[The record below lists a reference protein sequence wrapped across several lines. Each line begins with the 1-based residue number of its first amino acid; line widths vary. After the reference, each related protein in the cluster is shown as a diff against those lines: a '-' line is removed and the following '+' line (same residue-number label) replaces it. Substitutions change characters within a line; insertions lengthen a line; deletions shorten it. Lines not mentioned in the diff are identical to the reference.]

1 MKRDLFKWVKSTA
14 VCVFFYSTAF
24 SQEEHPL
31 VITPQLK
38 ISYVDGQCDVELGK
52 QAYQF
57 AFLKIENLT
66 SNPLHVGFNIV
77 TQFAEGC
84 SGCNGSDESLY
95 YVSLSPNQVYAAS
108 CASDDKT
115 KVYLRNP
122 NFSGAWNFQELRI
135 ENLVVE

>member
-1 MKRDLFKWVKSTA
+1 MKRDLFKWTKSIA
-14 VCVFFYSTAF
+14 VCVLFSSTAF
-24 SQEEHPL
+24 SQEEQQL
-31 VITPQLK
+31 ITTPQVK
-38 ISYVDGQCDVELGK
+38 ISYVRGDCDVETGK

-66 SNPLHVGFNIV
+66 TNALHVGFNIV

-84 SGCNGSDESLY
+84 SGCNGSDETLY

-108 CASDDKT
+108 CSSDDKT

-135 ENLVVE
+135 ENLIVE

>member
-1 MKRDLFKWVKSTA
+1 MKRDLLKWTKSIA
-14 VCVFFYSTAF
+14 ACILFSSTAF

-31 VITPQLK
+31 ITTPQLK
-38 ISYVDGQCDVELGK
+38 ISYVRGDCDVEIGK

-66 SNPLHVGFNIV
+66 NNALHVGFNIV

-84 SGCNGSDESLY
+84 AGCNGSDETLY

-108 CASDDKT
+108 CSSDDKT

-135 ENLVVE
+135 ENLIVE

>member
-1 MKRDLFKWVKSTA
+1 MKKDLFNATKTIA
-14 VCVFFYSTAF
+14 ACLLFCSTAF

-31 VITPQLK
+31 ITTPQLK
-38 ISYVDGQCDVELGK
+38 ISYVGGPCDVESGK

-66 SNPLHVGFNIV
+66 NTAMHVGFNIV
-77 TQFAEGC
+77 VQFAEGC
-84 SGCNGSDESLY
+84 AGCNANDESLY
-95 YVSLSPNQVYAAS
+95 YLSLTPNQVYTAD
-108 CASDDKT
+108 CATNDKS
-115 KVYLRNP
+115 KIYLRNP